1 MVLQRE
7 SYVCT
12 LPGYG
17 TPGGQLG
24 AVYRWEGK
32 DGPYITVSLFVSG
45 VAT

>member
-7 SYVCT
+7 LYVCT
-12 LPGYG
+12 LPS
-17 TPGGQLG
+17 QLG